1 MAQTSHC
8 HSPMCRL
15 HQPQGSKGGKM
26 NRFSTMTIEI
36 EFDFDISSV
45 SDVWLTFVQG
55 TKKITKKKS
64 QRQIAIKGNTATV
77 TLTAGETGSF
87 EAYSPVGVQRRW
99 LDKSGASDS
108 SSIEYISFGDVLEE
122 GVM

>member
-1 MAQTSHC
+1 
-8 HSPMCRL
+8 
-15 HQPQGSKGGKM
+15 M

-36 EFDFDISSV
+36 EFDFDLSSV

-55 TKKITKKKS
+55 SKKITKKKS
-64 QRQIAIKGNTATV
+64 QRHITLNGNTAKV
-77 TLTAGETGSF
+77 TLSAGETGSF
-87 EAYSPVGVQRRW
+87 DAYSPIGVQARW
-99 LDKSGASDS
+99 LDKTGASDS